1 MTLQP
6 GRYGAID
13 IGTVTCRML
22 IADVLA
28 DGSVRDVERGYTIV
42 NLGEDV
48 NATGVLKESAM
59 KRAEA
64 AITHYLQRVDEQQR
78 AYGKPIPIVA
88 VATSAARD
96 AQNGEEFIARVERLG
111 VKLAIIPGEREAAL
125 SFAGVASSFA
135 CERIAVV
142 DIGGGSTE
150 VIVGCTGEGVQC
162 AHSFDVGCR
171 RVTEKFFFTD
181 PPTEAEL
188 DAARLWIR
196 QTMEPF
202 FAQLA
207 AESAP
212 VDKVVCVAGTATS
225 VVSIREKMVVYDTE
239 RVHGA
244 RVTRHDVD
252 SIAKQLASEDVA
264 KRAQTAG
271 LDPGRAPVIVAGML
285 ILQVVMDLFDTPDFV
300 VSESDILQGIVLAE
314 ARKEF
319 I

>member
-48 NATGVLKESAM
+48 DATGVLKESAIA
-59 KRAEA
+59 RAEDA
-64 AITHYLQRVDEQQR
+64 VKNYLCLAKEQEV
-78 AYGKPIPIVA
+78 AYGRSIPIIA
-88 VATSAARD
+88 MATSAARD
-96 AQNGEEFIARVERLG
+96 AQNGTDFIKRIEQLG
-111 VKLAIIPGEREAAL
+111 VRLIIIPGEREAEL
-125 SFAGVASSFA
+125 SFAGVSNSFPH
-135 CERIAVV
+135 EQIAVV

-150 VIVGCTGEGVQC
+150 VIVGQAEGRVLR

-171 RVTEKFFFTD
+171 RVTEKFFFAD
-181 PPTEAEL
+181 PPTEEEISQ
-188 DAARLWIR
+188 ARTWIR
-196 QTMEPF
+196 ETMQPF
-202 FAQLA
+202 FAELA
-207 AESAP
+207 GEGAVP
-212 VDKVVCVAGTATS
+212 DKVVCVAGTATT
-225 VVSIREKMVVYDTE
+225 VVSIREEMVVYDTK

-252 SIAKQLASEDVA
+252 LVEQKLAALPTVQ
-264 KRAQTAG
+264 RAEVVG

-285 ILQVVMDLFDTPDFV
+285 ILQTVMDLFDVSEFV

-314 ARKEF
+314 AHGEVL
-319 I
+319 